1 MMRRVYVIS
10 DLHGY
15 YDLFIKL
22 LDKISFNE
30 YDLLYILGDICDLS
44 IDAFLS
50 KNIILYSKS

>member
-30 YDLLYILGDICDLS
+30 YDLLYILGDR
-44 IDAFLS
+44 
-50 KNIILYSKS
+50 KSVV

>member
-30 YDLLYILGDICDLS
+30 Y
-44 IDAFLS
+44 A
-50 KNIILYSKS
+50 IIYWGIFVIVDQIV